1 LVIYQ
6 DKKGAGT
13 VAKHL
18 FTPSVYYH
26 AIGSHPPVLLIKP
39 GDSVTTATL
48 DASGCDHTGRR
59 VAPHGNPQTGPF
71 YIDGAEPGDVLVV
84 RFDDLRPNRSW
95 GYSGCTIAA
104 NVVEPD
110 HVYTIKRREDDDRS
124 YWHIDLYNH
133 SIILDRP
140 KISIDPFVI
149 PMEPMLGCSGVAPDR
164 GQAISTATSGRH
176 GGNMDYRGIVAGV
189 TVYIPV
195 FVEGALFH
203 LGDGHAAQADG
214 EILGRGIEVSMDVTF
229 TVDVIKKGSAQWPR
243 GENAHEIFTLGNARP
258 LDQALRHAT
267 TEMLRWLQTDYGLD
281 ASSVHM
287 LLGQFVRYEIGNV
300 FDPAYTMVCKLPKEV
315 LP

>member
-1 LVIYQ
+1 M
-6 DKKGAGT
+6 D
-13 VAKHL
+13 
-18 FTPSVYYH
+18 
-26 AIGSHPPVLLIKP
+26 
-39 GDSVTTATL
+39 
-48 DASGCDHTGRR
+48 
-59 VAPHGNPQTGPF
+59 
-71 YIDGAEPGDVLVV
+71 
-84 RFDDLRPNRSW
+84 
-95 GYSGCTIAA
+95 
-104 NVVEPD
+104 
-110 HVYTIKRREDDDRS
+110 RREDDDRS
-124 YWHIDLYNH
+124 YWHIDPDNH

-149 PMEPMLGCSGVAPDR
+149 PMEPMLGCLGVAPDR
-164 GQAISTATSGRH
+164 SQAISTATSGRH

-189 TVYIPV
+189 TVYLPV

-267 TEMLRWLQTDYGLD
+267 TEMRRGLQTECGLD
-281 ASSVHM
+281 ASSAHM

-300 FDPAYTMVCKLPKEV
+300 FDPAYTTPWSVNCPRRSCHDAGHDRGSY
-315 LP
+315 